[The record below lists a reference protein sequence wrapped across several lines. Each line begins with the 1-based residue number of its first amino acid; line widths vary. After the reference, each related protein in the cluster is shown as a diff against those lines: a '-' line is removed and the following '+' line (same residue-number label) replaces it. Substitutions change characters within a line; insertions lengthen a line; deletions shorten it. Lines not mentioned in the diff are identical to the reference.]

1 VKNHAFRLF
10 VLATLL
16 VGLGLPLAQP
26 GRAMPVCQWTGA
38 VSADWNNAGNWSC
51 GHVPTIHDVVIIP
64 KVVGG
69 HSPVLNGSAVAET
82 VTIESDAWL
91 TLDPAAQL
99 TVDAGVTLER
109 RGQLSPQTAT
119 LVLNRGNWTNNGG
132 ILDEPGQSTVVFNG
146 YDDQQINGT
155 ATSQV
160 FGNVTVNNMSMTT
173 PELQVGGSTTTL
185 DIGGTLTI
193 NADAT
198 LDAGTANRVNLGGD
212 LINNGGAFQ
221 GRSSLLTRIN
231 GSGPQTIGGSASS
244 QTFPGPLIVDKS
256 GGSLSLGGGTTQ
268 VNVNGGLDIL
278 GGGFNLGSG
287 TLTVNGPTT
296 VAKTGVLNLGSGV
309 WNVNAC
315 ITIATGGTL
324 NPGNGTLNHS
334 GGTWSNYGG
343 AVNPGNWNANFDL
356 RGTFVMGG
364 SADTHQFHNV
374 GIYNNTMAPAGLV
387 VSGSAQTLIFTG
399 DLQVGD
405 SAALYAGKAQEIH
418 VGGDWRLDGSFVPG
432 PATVIFDGGAPV
444 GSRRPAAVQTIGG
457 AQRTTFNGLTID
469 NPAGVTLAASQTVS
483 GVLNLKAGDLTT
495 AAYTLTLG
503 SAATVTG
510 THEVVGAVQRTQAF
524 TIGVPYSFGQP
535 NLTITFAQVGGVTG
549 MAVNA
554 QKSAPDR
561 LRPAVPRTVS
571 ITPVG
576 AGYNATLRLPYQ
588 DAELGGIAEA
598 DLRLWRRG
606 ETRWETGGAQVAN
619 AAENWVEQSG
629 ITAFSTWALAP
640 ASASQG
646 DRIYMPLIWR

>member
-1 VKNHAFRLF
+1 MENRAVRLF

-16 VGLGLPLAQP
+16 VGFGLPLAQP
-26 GRAMPVCQWTGA
+26 GRAMPVCAWTGA

-91 TLDPAAQL
+91 RFDPAAQL

-109 RGQLSPQTAT
+109 TGQLSPGTAT
-119 LVLNRGNWTNNGG
+119 IVLNRGNWTNNGG

-155 ATSQV
+155 TTSQV
-160 FGNVTVNNMSMTT
+160 FGAVTVNNMSMST
-173 PELQVGGSTTTL
+173 PKLQVGGSMTTL

-193 NADAT
+193 NPDAT
-198 LDAGTANRVNLGGD
+198 FDAGTANRVNLGGD
-212 LINNGGAFQ
+212 LVNNGGAFQ
-221 GRSSLLTRIN
+221 GRSTLLTRFN
-231 GSGPQTIGGSASS
+231 GSGPQTIGGSAPS
-244 QTFPGPLIVDKS
+244 QTFLGPLVVDKS
-256 GGSLSLGGGTTQ
+256 GGSLSLGGGVTQ

-296 VAKTGVLNLGSGV
+296 VAKAGVLNLGSGV

-324 NPGNGTLNHS
+324 NPGNGTLNHR
-334 GGTWSNYGG
+334 GATWSNYGG
-343 AVNPGNWNANFDL
+343 TVNPGVWTANFNL
-356 RGTFVMGG
+356 RGTLVIGG

-374 GIYNNTMAPAGLV
+374 GIYNTTMAPAGLA
-387 VSGSAQTLIFTG
+387 VSGSTQTLIFTG

-405 SAALYAGKAQEIH
+405 SATLYAGKADEIH
-418 VGGDWRLDGSFVPG
+418 VGGNWRLDGSFVPG
-432 PATVIFDGGAPV
+432 PATVIFRGGAPLA
-444 GSRRPAAVQTIGG
+444 GRRLAAAQTIGG

-483 GVLNLKAGDLTT
+483 GVLNLKTGDLTT
-495 AAYTLTLG
+495 AVYTLTLG
-503 SAATVTG
+503 SAAIVTG
-510 THEVVGAVQRTQAF
+510 THQVVGAVLRTQAF
-524 TIGVPYSFGQP
+524 TVGVPYSFGQP

-549 MAVNA
+549 VAVNT
-554 QKSAPDR
+554 QMVAPAK
-561 LRPAVPRTVS
+561 LWPAVPRTVS

-576 AGYNATLRLPYQ
+576 GGYTATLRLPYQ

-598 DLRLWRRG
+598 NLRPWRRG
-606 ETRWETGGAQVAN
+606 AERWETGGAQVAN
-619 AAENWVEQSG
+619 ATENWVEQSG